1 VKLQKDTVLS
11 LVKGATVFI
20 NYLGGC
26 MFYGLL
32 FHIHVV
38 LLLLIQVHSAATY
51 VYFTVFKRAVWV
63 FDPILGHTR
72 SRHPSNTKAS
82 LHRMCSRL

>member
-32 FHIHVV
+32 FHVYV
-38 LLLLIQVHSAATY
+38 DLLLLIQVLSAATY
-51 VYFTVFKRAVWV
+51 VYFTIFKRAVWA
-63 FDPILGHTR
+63 FLTQ
-72 SRHPSNTKAS
+72 
-82 LHRMCSRL
+82 